1 MDRLSSTAKKN
12 YTEVGLGNDLGHI
25 KFGHVNQKGDVT
37 MAVVVGVGR
46 EGSDDSR
53 HQLSFE
59 SDGKRKGFTTLT
71 APTQFRVECGK
82 NCKEEENAVNI
93 TAQNGDIS
101 IAALNGK
108 IRLSATC
115 IEINATGE
123 GSSKGLVKVDA
134 TESVKVS
141 TKKLLVNTSTIY
153 KLVSTGTGEIVANTA
168 LKMYASI
175 VKGVTD
181 AVKVKDSKNHHQK
194 YQRENMYHGS
204 GSAYNQDGTSKHGNR

>member
-1 MDRLSSTAKKN
+1 MDRLSSTSKKN

-25 KFGHVNQKGDVT
+25 KFGHINQKGDVT
-37 MAVVVGVGR
+37 MAVCVGVGR

-71 APTQFRVECGK
+71 TPTQFRVECGR
-82 NCKEEENAVNI
+82 NCKEEENALQI
-93 TAQNGDIS
+93 AAQNGDIS
-101 IAALNGK
+101 ITSLNGK

-115 IEINATGE
+115 IELNATGE
-123 GSSKGLVKVDA
+123 GTSKGLIKLDSTEAVKI
-134 TESVKVS
+134 E
-141 TKKLLVNTSTIY
+141 TKKLLVNTKVIY

-204 GSAYNQDGTSKHGNR
+204 GSAWNQDGTPKHGNR

>member
-12 YTEVGLGNDLGHI
+12 YTELGLGNDLGHI
-25 KFGHVNQKGDVT
+25 KFGHINQKGDVT
-37 MAVVVGVGR
+37 MGVCVGVGR

-59 SDGKRKGFTTLT
+59 IDGKRKGFTTLT
-71 APTQFRVECGK
+71 TPTQFRVECGR
-82 NCKEEENAVNI
+82 NCKEEENALNI

-115 IEINATGE
+115 IELNATGE
-123 GSSKGLVKVDA
+123 GTSKGLVKIDA
-134 TESVKVS
+134 TETVKVE
-141 TKKLLVNTSTIY
+141 TKKLLVSTKSIY
-153 KLVSTGTGEIVANTA
+153 KIVSTGTGEIVANTA

-181 AVKVKDSKNHHQK
+181 AVKVKDSKNMHQK
-194 YQRENMYHGS
+194 FQRDNMYHGPN
-204 GSAYNQDGTSKHGNR
+204 SAQSSQQQELRDL

>member
-25 KFGHVNQKGDVT
+25 KFGHINQKGDVT

-71 APTQFRVECGK
+71 TPTQFRVECGR
-82 NCKEEENAVNI
+82 NCKEEENALNI

-115 IEINATGE
+115 IELNATGE
-123 GSSKGLVKVDA
+123 GTDKGLIKLDSTETVKV
-134 TESVKVS
+134 E
-141 TKKLLVNTSTIY
+141 TKKLLVNTKVIY
-153 KLVSTGTGEIVANTA
+153 KIVSTGTGEIVANTA

-194 YQRENMYHGS
+194 YQQANMYKGE
-204 GSAYNQDGTSKHGNR
+204 

>member
-12 YTEVGLGNDLGHI
+12 YTEIGLGNDLGHI
-25 KFGHVNQKGDVT
+25 KFGHINQKGDVT
-37 MAVVVGVGR
+37 MGVSVGVGR
-46 EGSDDSR
+46 EGSDDAR
-53 HQLSFE
+53 HQLSLE
-59 SDGKRKGFTTLT
+59 IDGKRKGFTTLT
-71 APTQFRVECGK
+71 TPTQFRVECGR
-82 NCKEEENAVNI
+82 NCKEEENALNI

-115 IEINATGE
+115 IELNATGE
-123 GSSKGLVKVDA
+123 GTSKGLIKLDA
-134 TESVKVS
+134 TETVKVN

-153 KLVSTGTGEIVANTA
+153 KIVSTGTGEIVANTA

-181 AVKVKDSKNHHQK
+181 AVKVKDSKNQHQK
-194 YQRENMYHGS
+194 YQRENMYHPPN
-204 GSAYNQDGTSKHGNR
+204 SANSPQQQELRDL

>member
-12 YTEVGLGNDLGHI
+12 YTELGLGNDLGHI
-25 KFGHVNQKGDVT
+25 KFGHINQKGDVT
-37 MAVVVGVGR
+37 MGVCVGVGR

-59 SDGKRKGFTTLT
+59 IDGKRKGFTTLT
-71 APTQFRVECGK
+71 TPTQFRVECGR
-82 NCKEEENAVNI
+82 NCKEEENALNI

-115 IEINATGE
+115 IELNATGE
-123 GSSKGLVKVDA
+123 GTSKGLVKIDA
-134 TESVKVS
+134 TETVKVE
-141 TKKLLVNTSTIY
+141 TKKLLVSTKSIY
-153 KLVSTGTGEIVANTA
+153 KIVSTGTGEIVANTA

-181 AVKVKDSKNHHQK
+181 AVKVKDSKNSHQK
-194 YQRENMYHGS
+194 FQKENMYKG
-204 GSAYNQDGTSKHGNR
+204 G

>member
-12 YTEVGLGNDLGHI
+12 YTELGLGNDLGHI
-25 KFGHVNQKGDVT
+25 KFGHINQKGDVT
-37 MAVVVGVGR
+37 MGVSVGVGR
-46 EGSDDSR
+46 EGSDDAR
-53 HQLSFE
+53 HQLSLE
-59 SDGKRKGFTTLT
+59 IDGKRKGFTTLT
-71 APTQFRVECGK
+71 TPTQFRVECGR
-82 NCKEEENAVNI
+82 NCKEEENALNI

-181 AVKVKDSKNHHQK
+181 AVKVKDSKNQHQK
-194 YQRENMYHGS
+194 YQRENMYHPPN
-204 GSAYNQDGTSKHGNR
+204 SANSPQQQELRDL

>member
-12 YTEVGLGNDLGHI
+12 YTEIGLGNDLGHI
-25 KFGHVNQKGDVT
+25 KFGHINQKGDVT
-37 MAVVVGVGR
+37 MGVAVGVGR
-46 EGSDDSR
+46 EGSDDAR

-59 SDGKRKGFTTLT
+59 IDGKRKGFTTLT
-71 APTQFRVECGK
+71 TPTQFRVECGR
-82 NCKEEENAVNI
+82 NCKEEENALNI

-123 GSSKGLVKVDA
+123 GTSKGLVKVDA

-181 AVKVKDSKNHHQK
+181 AVKVKDSKNLHQK
-194 YQRENMYHGS
+194 FQRDNMYHAPN
-204 GSAYNQDGTSKHGNR
+204 SAGHSSQQELRDL

>member
-25 KFGHVNQKGDVT
+25 KFGHINQKGDVT

-71 APTQFRVECGK
+71 TPTQFRIECGR
-82 NCKEEENAVNI
+82 NCKEEENALNI

-115 IEINATGE
+115 IEVNATGE

-194 YQRENMYHGS
+194 YQRDNMYHKPN
-204 GSAYNQDGTSKHGNR
+204 SANSSQQQELRDL

>member
-12 YTEVGLGNDLGHI
+12 YTELGLGNDLGHI
-25 KFGHVNQKGDVT
+25 KFGHINQKGDVT
-37 MAVVVGVGR
+37 MGVCVGVGR

-59 SDGKRKGFTTLT
+59 IDGKRKGFTTLT
-71 APTQFRVECGK
+71 TPTQFRVECGR
-82 NCKEEENAVNI
+82 NCKEEENALNI

-101 IAALNGK
+101 IVSLNGK

-115 IEINATGE
+115 IELNATGE
-123 GSSKGLVKVDA
+123 GTDKGLVKIDA
-134 TESVKVS
+134 TETIKVD
-141 TKKLLVNTSTIY
+141 TKKLLVTTKSIY
-153 KLVSTGTGEIVANTA
+153 KIVSTGTGEIVANTA

-181 AVKVKDSKNHHQK
+181 AVKIKDSKNHHQQ
-194 YQRENMYHGS
+194 YQRDNMYHGPN
-204 GSAYNQDGTSKHGNR
+204 SANSPQQQELRNLD

>member
-1 MDRLSSTAKKN
+1 M
-12 YTEVGLGNDLGHI
+12 
-25 KFGHVNQKGDVT
+25 
-37 MAVVVGVGR
+37 
-46 EGSDDSR
+46 
-53 HQLSFE
+53 
-59 SDGKRKGFTTLT
+59 
-71 APTQFRVECGK
+71 
-82 NCKEEENAVNI
+82 
-93 TAQNGDIS
+93 
-101 IAALNGK
+101 NGK

-175 VKGVTD
+175 VKGVSD
-181 AVKVKDSKNHHQK
+181 AVKVKDSKNQHQK
-194 YQRENMYHGS
+194 YQMENMYKG
-204 GSAYNQDGTSKHGNR
+204 G

>member
-12 YTEVGLGNDLGHI
+12 YTEIGLGNDLGHI
-25 KFGHVNQKGDVT
+25 KFGHINQKGDVT
-37 MAVVVGVGR
+37 MGVAVGVGR
-46 EGSDDSR
+46 EGSDDAR

-59 SDGKRKGFTTLT
+59 IDGKRKGFTTLT
-71 APTQFRVECGK
+71 TPTQFRVECGR
-82 NCKEEENAVNI
+82 NCKEEENALNI

-115 IEINATGE
+115 IELNATGE
-123 GSSKGLVKVDA
+123 GTSKGLIKLDA
-134 TESVKVS
+134 TETVKVN

-153 KLVSTGTGEIVANTA
+153 KIVSTGTGEIVANTA

-181 AVKVKDSKNHHQK
+181 AVKVKDSKNMHQK
-194 YQRENMYHGS
+194 FQRDNMYYAPN
-204 GSAYNQDGTSKHGNR
+204 SAGHCSQQELRDL

>member
-12 YTEVGLGNDLGHI
+12 YTEIGLGNDLGHI
-25 KFGHVNQKGDVT
+25 KFGHINQKGDVT

-82 NCKEEENAVNI
+82 NCKEEENALNI

-181 AVKVKDSKNHHQK
+181 AVKVKDSKNMHQK
-194 YQRENMYHGS
+194 FQRDNMYHGPN
-204 GSAYNQDGTSKHGNR
+204 SAQSSQQQELRDL

>member
-12 YTEVGLGNDLGHI
+12 YTELGLGNDLGHI
-25 KFGHVNQKGDVT
+25 KFGHINQKGDVT
-37 MAVVVGVGR
+37 MGVCVGVGR

-59 SDGKRKGFTTLT
+59 IDGKRKGFTTLT
-71 APTQFRVECGK
+71 TPTQFRIECGR
-82 NCKEEENAVNI
+82 NCKEEENALNI

-115 IEINATGE
+115 IELNATGA
-123 GSSKGLVKVDA
+123 GTDKGLIKIDA
-134 TESVKVS
+134 TETIKVD
-141 TKKLLVNTSTIY
+141 TKKLLVTTKSIY
-153 KLVSTGTGEIVANTA
+153 KIVSTGTGEIVANTA

-181 AVKVKDSKNHHQK
+181 AVKVKDSKNMHQK
-194 YQRENMYHGS
+194 YQRENMYHGPN
-204 GSAYNQDGTSKHGNR
+204 SANSQQQQELRDL

>member
-25 KFGHVNQKGDVT
+25 KFGHINQKGDVT
-37 MAVVVGVGR
+37 MGVCVGVGR

-59 SDGKRKGFTTLT
+59 LDGKRKGFTTLT
-71 APTQFRVECGK
+71 TPTQFRVECGR
-82 NCKEEENAVNI
+82 NCKEEENALNI

-153 KLVSTGTGEIVANTA
+153 KFVSTGTGEIVANTA

-181 AVKVKDSKNHHQK
+181 AVKVKDSKNQHQK
-194 YQRENMYHGS
+194 YQRENMYHPPN
-204 GSAYNQDGTSKHGNR
+204 SANSPQQQELRDQ

>member
-25 KFGHVNQKGDVT
+25 KFGHINQKGDVT

-71 APTQFRVECGK
+71 TPTQFRIECGR
-82 NCKEEENAVNI
+82 NCKEEENALNI

-101 IAALNGK
+101 IVSLNGK

-115 IEINATGE
+115 IELNATGE
-123 GSSKGLVKVDA
+123 GRVRRRKVVRFKSSKLF
-134 TESVKVS
+134 
-141 TKKLLVNTSTIY
+141 
-153 KLVSTGTGEIVANTA
+153 
-168 LKMYASI
+168 
-175 VKGVTD
+175 
-181 AVKVKDSKNHHQK
+181 KDNINK
-194 YQRENMYHGS
+194 
-204 GSAYNQDGTSKHGNR
+204 

>member
-25 KFGHVNQKGDVT
+25 KFGHINQKGDVT
-37 MAVVVGVGR
+37 MGVCVGVGR

-59 SDGKRKGFTTLT
+59 LDGKRKGFTTLT
-71 APTQFRVECGK
+71 TPTQFRVECGR
-82 NCKEEENAVNI
+82 NCKEEENALNI

-181 AVKVKDSKNHHQK
+181 AVKIKDSKNLHQQ
-194 YQRENMYHGS
+194 YQRDNMYHGPN
-204 GSAYNQDGTSKHGNR
+204 SAFSAQAQEVHDQP

>member
-12 YTEVGLGNDLGHI
+12 YTELGLGNDLGHI
-25 KFGHVNQKGDVT
+25 KFGHINQKGDVT
-37 MAVVVGVGR
+37 MGVAVGVGR
-46 EGSDDSR
+46 EGPDDAN
-53 HQLSFE
+53 HQFSLE
-59 SDGKRKGFTTLT
+59 IDGKRKGFTTLT
-71 APTQFRVECGK
+71 TPTQFRVECGK

-123 GSSKGLVKVDA
+123 GTSKGLVKVEA
-134 TESVKVS
+134 TEAVKVD
-141 TKKLLVNTSTIY
+141 TKKLLVNTKVIY
-153 KLVSTGTGEIVANTA
+153 KIVSTGTGEIVANTA

-194 YQRENMYHGS
+194 YQRENMYHAPN
-204 GSAYNQDGTSKHGNR
+204 SAFSASSQEVHNQ

>member
-25 KFGHVNQKGDVT
+25 KFGHINQKGDVT
-37 MAVVVGVGR
+37 MGVCVGVGR
-46 EGSDDSR
+46 EGSDDAR

-59 SDGKRKGFTTLT
+59 LDGKRKGFTTLT
-71 APTQFRVECGK
+71 TPTQFRVECGR
-82 NCKEEENAVNI
+82 NCKEEENALNI

-194 YQRENMYHGS
+194 YQRDNMYHKPN
-204 GSAYNQDGTSKHGNR
+204 SANSSQQQELRDL

>member
-12 YTEVGLGNDLGHI
+12 YTELGLGNDLGHI
-25 KFGHVNQKGDVT
+25 KFGHINQKGDVT
-37 MAVVVGVGR
+37 MGVSVGVGR
-46 EGSDDSR
+46 EGSDDAR

-59 SDGKRKGFTTLT
+59 IDGKRKGFTTLT
-71 APTQFRVECGK
+71 TPTQFRVECGR
-82 NCKEEENAVNI
+82 NCKEEENALNI

-115 IEINATGE
+115 IELNATGE
-123 GSSKGLVKVDA
+123 GTSKGLVKIDA
-134 TESVKVS
+134 TETVKVE
-141 TKKLLVNTSTIY
+141 TKKLLVSTKSIY
-153 KLVSTGTGEIVANTA
+153 KIVSTGTGEIVANTA

-181 AVKVKDSKNHHQK
+181 AVKVKDSKNMHQK
-194 YQRENMYHGS
+194 FQRDNMYHGPN
-204 GSAYNQDGTSKHGNR
+204 SAQSSQQQELRDL

>member
-25 KFGHVNQKGDVT
+25 KFGHINQKGDVT

-71 APTQFRVECGK
+71 TPTQFRVECGR
-82 NCKEEENAVNI
+82 NCKEEENALNI

-115 IEINATGE
+115 IEVNATGE
-123 GSSKGLVKVDA
+123 GSSKGLVKV
-134 TESVKVS
+134 E
-141 TKKLLVNTSTIY
+141 TKKLLVNTKVIY
-153 KLVSTGTGEIVANTA
+153 KIVSTGTGEIVANTA

-181 AVKVKDSKNHHQK
+181 AVKIKDSKNHHQQ
-194 YQRENMYHGS
+194 YQRDNMYHGPN
-204 GSAYNQDGTSKHGNR
+204 SAQSSQQQELRDL

>member
-12 YTEVGLGNDLGHI
+12 YTELGLGNDLGHI
-25 KFGHVNQKGDVT
+25 KFGHINQKGDVT
-37 MAVVVGVGR
+37 MGVCVGVGR

-59 SDGKRKGFTTLT
+59 IDGKRKGFTTLT
-71 APTQFRVECGK
+71 TPTQFRVECGR
-82 NCKEEENAVNI
+82 NCKEEENALNI

-181 AVKVKDSKNHHQK
+181 AVKVKDSKNMHQK
-194 YQRENMYHGS
+194 FQRDNMYHGPN
-204 GSAYNQDGTSKHGNR
+204 SAQSSQQQELRDL